1 MRIDYSQTN
10 VKKNILRDSRAYK
23 MRKKLTKYLKT
34 ILCCEYDFVDK
45 HLVFV

>member
-10 VKKNILRDSRAYK
+10 VKKNILRDSSAYK

-34 ILCCEYDFVDK
+34 ILCGEYDFVDK